1 MDCFRAWG
9 GRALPSAL
17 VLVLALNTHAG
28 ERLSLEEALAIGREH
43 SRVAKAAR
51 ERYASA
57 GEMRWEAL
65 GRMMPKVDLQEVAI
79 RSEQP
84 GEVFGLMMNRREPV
98 MDLIAANSMMFSQG
112 QPYVADLVNPDP
124 MNTYITR
131 VTAEMP
137 LFTGGMIVNRVRQA
151 GLAAD
156 ALRLESGRRIDQVE
170 FDVAR
175 AWTDAAKAREYLDLL
190 GRARETT
197 RAHVRMARDYQEA
210 GFLVSSEVLRAEVYL
225 AEMDEM
231 VMRAENGARLAQ
243 AALNF
248 HLGLDQGLV
257 HDLDGLPR
265 LPLADEELTAW
276 TSRALEARKDL
287 DAARRQL
294 KAGELEP
301 WVAAAAFSPTVGLQ
315 AGYDWYDDK
324 VFGTAEGSYSI
335 KAALTLNVFRGG
347 GDRARLAQ
355 ARHNARAWRE
365 DVDRFT
371 EGVRLEVQQAWGD
384 RHSASLRHQ
393 AASQALA
400 AAGENLRVVED
411 RFREG
416 VARMIDLLDAETALR
431 EAEVRELVARYDSHI
446 AHFQLRHAAGLAIL
460 DQ

>member
-1 MDCFRAWG
+1 
-9 GRALPSAL
+9 LLSAL
-17 VLVLALNTHAG
+17 ILILAFTAHAA
-28 ERLSLEEALAIGREH
+28 ERLSLEEALTIGREH

-51 ERYASA
+51 ERSASA

-112 QPYVADLVNPDP
+112 QAYVADLVNPDP

-257 HDLDGLPR
+257 HDLDGLPP

-276 TSRALEARKDL
+276 TSSALETRKDL

-301 WVAAAAFSPTVGLQ
+301 WVVAAAFSPTVGLQ

-384 RHSASLRHQ
+384 RHSAGLRHQ

>member
-1 MDCFRAWG
+1 
-9 GRALPSAL
+9 
-17 VLVLALNTHAG
+17 
-28 ERLSLEEALAIGREH
+28 
-43 SRVAKAAR
+43 
-51 ERYASA
+51 
-57 GEMRWEAL
+57 
-65 GRMMPKVDLQEVAI
+65 
-79 RSEQP
+79 
-84 GEVFGLMMNRREPV
+84 
-98 MDLIAANSMMFSQG
+98 
-112 QPYVADLVNPDP
+112 
-124 MNTYITR
+124 
-131 VTAEMP
+131 
-137 LFTGGMIVNRVRQA
+137 
-151 GLAAD
+151 
-156 ALRLESGRRIDQVE
+156 
-170 FDVAR
+170 
-175 AWTDAAKAREYLDLL
+175 
-190 GRARETT
+190 
-197 RAHVRMARDYQEA
+197 
-210 GFLVSSEVLRAEVYL
+210 
-225 AEMDEM
+225 
-231 VMRAENGARLAQ
+231 
-243 AALNF
+243 
-248 HLGLDQGLV
+248 
-257 HDLDGLPR
+257 
-265 LPLADEELTAW
+265 LTAW

-384 RHSASLRHQ
+384 RHSAGLRHQ